1 MNNTSSNEPMLASSE
16 QPKPLVLHI
25 APTPFFADRGCHI
38 RIEGVANCLAGLGFD
53 SLVCTYHHGRDIDG
67 VRTSRISS
75 IKNYTKTEAGPSKY
89 KLWADWKLLW
99 LVVKEIRKHN
109 PSVIHAH
116 LHEGLMI
123 GLVAKLILFW
133 RRIPMVADMQ
143 GSLVGEL
150 ATHGS
155 FKEFPFLKW
164 PTKLIERILML
175 SAKTIVCSSAHS
187 LEKIK
192 SEFSLSDA
200 KISLVQDGASAPK
213 TLDSSERA
221 ALLEQWSL
229 PKDKPIVVYSGA
241 LLASKGLDQLQ
252 SVLIKSEP
260 ISNVH
265 FLIIGY
271 PTESLEGFIHQQGL
285 DTRCTLTG
293 QVPFEELPDLLQL
306 AEIAIDPK
314 LSDAGEGSGKMLNY
328 LACGLPVLAFDTQ
341 NNRDFLPSGS
351 ALATDATQMIEQL
364 AAFLGEPKTL
374 EHSGNQNFEHFQ
386 THYSWQNSANQ
397 LNKVYSALKHTG

>member
-1 MNNTSSNEPMLASSE
+1 MNNTSPTESDIASSE
-16 QPKPLVLHI
+16 QLKHLVLHI

-38 RIEGVANCLAGLGFD
+38 RIEGVANCLADLGFD

-99 LVVKEIRKHN
+99 LVIKEIRKHN

-123 GLVAKLILFW
+123 ALVAKLILFW
-133 RRIPMVADMQ
+133 RRIPLVADMQ

-150 ATHGS
+150 ETHGS
-155 FKEFPFLKW
+155 FKKFPWLKW
-164 PTKLIERILML
+164 LIKLIERILMRF
-175 SAKTIVCSSAHS
+175 AKTIVCSSAHS

-192 SEFSLSDA
+192 SEFSLSDT
-200 KISLVQDGASAPK
+200 KISLVQDGASTPNP
-213 TLDSSERA
+213 LDSSKRA

-229 PKDKPIVVYSGA
+229 PKDKSIVVYSGA

-252 SVLIKSEP
+252 SVLVQAKS
-260 ISNVH
+260 IDDVH

-271 PTESLEGFIHQQGL
+271 PIESLASFVDQHGL
-285 DTRCTLTG
+285 GDRCTLTG

-306 AEIAIDPK
+306 AELAIDPK

-328 LACGLPVLAFDTQ
+328 LACGLAVLAFDTQ
-341 NNRDFLPSGS
+341 NNRDFLPNE
-351 ALATDATQMIEQL
+351 APLAADSTQMFEQL
-364 AAFLGEPKTL
+364 AALLDEPETIDRL
-374 EHSGNQNFEHFQ
+374 GNQNFEHFQ
-386 THYSWQNSANQ
+386 AHYSWQYTAKQ
-397 LNKVYSALKHTG
+397 LDKVYSALNHTG

>member
-1 MNNTSSNEPMLASSE
+1 MNNTPSTQSGLSNSE
-16 QPKPLVLHI
+16 QSKPLVLHI

-38 RIEGVANCLAGLGFD
+38 RIEGVANCLADLGFD

-99 LVVKEIRKHN
+99 LVIKEIRKHN

-123 GLVAKLILFW
+123 ALVAKLILFW
-133 RRIPMVADMQ
+133 RRIPLVADMQ

-150 ATHGS
+150 ETHGS
-155 FKEFPFLKW
+155 FKKFPWLKW
-164 PTKLIERILML
+164 PIKLIERILMW

-192 SEFSLSDA
+192 SEFSLSDT
-200 KISLVQDGASAPK
+200 KISLVQDGASAPNA
-213 TLDSSERA
+213 LDSSKRA
-221 ALLEQWSL
+221 ALLERWSL

-252 SVLIKSEP
+252 SVLGQSKS
-260 ISNVH
+260 INDVH

-271 PTESLEGFIHQQGL
+271 PTESLASFVDQQGL
-285 DTRCTLTG
+285 GDRCTLTG

-306 AEIAIDPK
+306 AELAIDPK

-328 LACGLPVLAFDTQ
+328 LACGLAVLAFDTQ
-341 NNRDFLPSGS
+341 NNRDFLPKGAPLAADSTQMFEQLS
-351 ALATDATQMIEQL
+351 AL
-364 AAFLGEPKTL
+364 LGEPKTL
-374 EHSGNQNFEHFQ
+374 EHLGNRNFDHFQ
-386 THYSWQNSANQ
+386 AHYSWQYTANQ
-397 LNKVYSALKHTG
+397 LNNVYSALNHTG